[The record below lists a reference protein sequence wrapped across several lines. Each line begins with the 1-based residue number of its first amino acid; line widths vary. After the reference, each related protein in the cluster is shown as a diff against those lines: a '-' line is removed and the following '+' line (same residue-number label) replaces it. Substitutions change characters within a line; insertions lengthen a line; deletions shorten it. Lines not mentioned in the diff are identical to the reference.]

1 MVNALLALLA
11 ALPIVDGGGYEIF
24 TGVTNPI
31 SGGEEKRKK
40 VLLEV

>member
-1 MVNALLALLA
+1 MVNALLAVLA
-11 ALPIVDGGGYEIF
+11 ALPIVYGGYEIF